1 MGKIFRIVLIICG
14 ALLLALILTS
24 LIIKLKTDSYIYRD
38 IDKVPKVQ
46 VAVIL
51 GASILK
57 NNSLSPI
64 LRERVDRAEELYR
77 VGKVTKILVTG
88 DNGTF
93 AYNEVSSM
101 QKYLLKNHI
110 PEKDIFLDHAG
121 FDTYS
126 SMYRARNIFFADSMI
141 VVSQSF
147 HLPRAIFIAR
157 ALGMTAYG
165 LQADQGYYLFK
176 NYIREL
182 LANVKAVFDLF
193 FQRTPIV

>member
-1 MGKIFRIVLIICG
+1 MGKIFRVVLIICG

-77 VGKVTKILVTG
+77 VGKVTKIFGFKISNV
-88 DNGTF
+88 
-93 AYNEVSSM
+93 
-101 QKYLLKNHI
+101 LK
-110 PEKDIFLDHAG
+110 EK
-121 FDTYS
+121 
-126 SMYRARNIFFADSMI
+126 N
-141 VVSQSF
+141 
-147 HLPRAIFIAR
+147 
-157 ALGMTAYG
+157 
-165 LQADQGYYLFK
+165 
-176 NYIREL
+176 
-182 LANVKAVFDLF
+182 
-193 FQRTPIV
+193 RT